1 MNLEANIELKKFGK
15 FKSSRGE
22 VAVFQELDLK
32 NEKIGSLDALLFDD
46 NDKVVI
52 VENKREKTK
61 LLDFY
66 QLLMYWDGYVYDKEK
81 SPDKAILLGNEHPKW
96 SDQIINEINSRKD
109 SLGNQYNF
117 QTKLWSDYD
126 VE

>member
-1 MNLEANIELKKFGK
+1 M
-15 FKSSRGE
+15 
-22 VAVFQELDLK
+22 
-32 NEKIGSLDALLFDD
+32 FDD